1 MECEC
6 NYIYIYYDGISKY
19 DGTGWEWDG
28 GMMGWDI
35 LGRFCEDDCD
45 ERYHDE

>member
-1 MECEC
+1 MMER
-6 NYIYIYYDGISKY
+6 DG
-19 DGTGWEWDG
+19 EWDG
-28 GMMGWDI
+28 GMMGWEI